1 MREYLAT
8 SELDLLQVYTEFRA
22 APASQGIDIEQ
33 FLRLPLKLIYQVVRL
48 AGDREKRWSNI
59 NSISTAR
66 LSGIVVSV
74 AKGFSGDKSESPSL
88 DQFLPFPIDQE
99 SNEFIAET
107 KEIHKKLVSRR
118 KLPLHVIAAL
128 NKVIST

>member
-22 APASQGIDIEQ
+22 APASQGSDIEQ

-88 DQFLPFPIDQE
+88 DQFLTFPIDQE
-99 SNEFIAET
+99 SNEFMADT
-107 KEIHKKLVSRR
+107 KEIHKKLISLR
-118 KLPLHVIAAL
+118 KVPLHVIAAL